1 MKRTIWV
8 AIMAVIVTGVNSAA
22 AQSLGDY
29 ARKAR
34 KNKPQSST
42 TSRHY
47 DNDNLPTG
55 QPLSVVGPPP
65 AAQPANGAGTPAAA
79 TSGQSAAQAESQKQ
93 AEDLQNKI
101 KEQQE
106 KIDGLSHEL
115 NLDQREYRLRA
126 SAYYAD
132 LGNRLRNSAQWD
144 KDDAQYRA
152 DMDAKQKAIDSARKQ
167 LDELQEQARRAGMK
181 LDDNDGKEKD
191 KAKE

>member
-1 MKRTIWV
+1 
-8 AIMAVIVTGVNSAA
+8 MAVIVTGVNSAA

-55 QPLSVVGPPP
+55 QPLSVVGPQPG
-65 AAQPANGAGTPAAA
+65 AQPANSAGTQAAA
-79 TSGQSAAQAESQKQ
+79 TSGQSAAQAERQKQ